1 MASTT
6 GNAFNMSLFKRLL
19 SYTKPYKL
27 TYYFVALSAI
37 LIAIV
42 AIGMPY
48 LIKVAIDNH
57 IVPQD
62 FNGSQ
67 TILGIEYGGFI
78 GVIGLMIGVLIA
90 DVLLQL
96 SFIYYANWLGQQVIR
111 DLRVKLFK
119 HMMGFKMQYF
129 DKSAVGKLVTR
140 AVSDIETIASIFS
153 QGLFVIIS
161 DLLKMIVVLG
171 FMAFSSWKL
180 TLIALIVM
188 PFILYATRVFQKAM
202 KVAFEEVR
210 TQVSNLN
217 SFVQER
223 VTGMKIVQIF
233 NREKIEYEQFKQIN
247 DKHRNAWVKTVWYN
261 SIFFPIAEMASSITI
276 GLIVYIGVVMNIGT
290 QNAALVVEIGT
301 IVMFIDLS
309 QKLFRPLRQIAD
321 KFNTLQMGMVAANR
335 VFGIL
340 DTESQIED
348 EGQLIAADLKGVIEF
363 KNVDFGYVEN
373 ELVLK
378 NLSFGVEA
386 GETVAIVGATGAGK
400 STIINLLSRFYEIN
414 SGEILID
421 SASAK
426 AYQLSSLRSQIA
438 VVLQD
443 VFLFADTILNNIT
456 LQNPDIT
463 EEDVIEAAKKIGV
476 HKFIMTLPN
485 GYQYNV
491 KERGVMLSSGQ
502 RQLIA
507 FLRAYVSN
515 PSILILDEATSSV
528 DAYSEQLIQ
537 DATDIITEG
546 RTSIVIAHRLATIK
560 KADKIIVMDTGEIV
574 EMGTHNELLEKENG
588 YYKNLY
594 EVQFLQQE
602 VA

>member
-1 MASTT
+1 MASTS
-6 GNAFNMSLFKRLL
+6 GNAFNLGLFKRLL
-19 SYTKPYKL
+19 SFTKPYRL
-27 TYYFVALSAI
+27 TYYFVAFCAI

-57 IVPQD
+57 IIPRE
-62 FNGSQ
+62 FNGFD

-78 GVIGLMIGVLIA
+78 GLMGLMIAVLIV
-90 DVLLQL
+90 DVILQL

-111 DLRVKLFK
+111 DLRLKLFN

-161 DLLKMIVVLG
+161 DLLKMVVVLG
-171 FMAFSSWKL
+171 FMAYSSWTL

-210 TQVSNLN
+210 SQVSNLN

-233 NREKIEYEQFKQIN
+233 NREKVEYEQFKEIN
-247 DKHRNAWVKTVWYN
+247 NKHRTAWIKTVWYN

-276 GLIVYIGVVMNIGT
+276 GLIVYIGVVLNIG
-290 QNAALVVEIGT
+290 AEVKMIEIGT

-340 DTESQIED
+340 DTTSQIED
-348 EGQLIAADLKGVIEF
+348 SGELIASDLQGNIEF

-378 NLSFGVEA
+378 NLSFKVAA

-426 AYQLSSLRSQIA
+426 AYQLASLRSQIA

-443 VFLFADTILNNIT
+443 VFLFADTVLNNIT
-456 LQNPDIT
+456 LQNPEIT
-463 EEDVIEAAKKIGV
+463 EEDVIQAAKKIGV

-515 PSILILDEATSSV
+515 PSVLILDEATSSV
-528 DAYSEQLIQ
+528 DSYSEQLIQ

-560 KADKIIVMDTGEIV
+560 KADKIIVLDAGEIV

-594 EVQFLQQE
+594 EVQFLKQE